1 MGIGD
6 KILISPE
13 LTRMEDWIIGTI
25 IEIEDNPFVGIVI
38 SAETDDGDV
47 FFGREY
53 MFQFP
58 SEENSYN
65 QRQTSL

>member
-65 QRQTSL
+65 QCQASL

>member
-1 MGIGD
+1 MGVGD

-58 SEENSYN
+58 SDYSAKKNV
-65 QRQTSL
+65 

>member
-1 MGIGD
+1 MGIGN

-65 QRQTSL
+65 QCQASL